1 MVNKSQIYNIFSKDG
16 TIEQLQ
22 YALTAARKCNPIV
35 IWSTKN
41 EIIICTKKPK
51 INKLECFEDN
61 FQLINKCSTNVFYT
75 LTGIEADCEY
85 LNININR
92 LSDKLYNKY
101 SYDFDAKIFSYEF
114 ASKNQKITQ
123 ETRERISAF
132 LGFFY
137 GFNQQ
142 NNPMIYFTDS
152 SAICYNINAY
162 AIGLSSN
169 ASNKFL
175 DSVYN
180 KNIELDKALE
190 YAIEALTKSIKRD
203 FFPSDLEIIIMTPGN
218 KINQLNEKQISD
230 LVSKIEERGD
240 LK

>member
-1 MVNKSQIYNIFSKDG
+1 MVNKSQIFNIFSKDG

-22 YALTAARKCNPIV
+22 YALTAARKCNPFV
-35 IWSTKN
+35 IWSTEN

-51 INKLECFEDN
+51 ENVLECFEDN
-61 FQLINKCSTNVFYT
+61 FQLVNKCTNNIFFT
-75 LTGIEADCEY
+75 LTGIEADCAY
-85 LNININR
+85 LRININN
-92 LSDKLYNKY
+92 LAVKLYNKY
-101 SYDFDAKIFSYEF
+101 SYNFDAKIFTTEF
-114 ASKNQKITQ
+114 AQRNQQITQ

-137 GFNQQ
+137 GFDQ
-142 NNPMIYFTDS
+142 NNIPIVYFTDS
-152 SAICYNINAY
+152 SGICYNVNAY
-162 AIGLSSN
+162 AIGLTSN

-175 DSVYN
+175 DGVYKRN
-180 KNIELDKALE
+180 LSLDQSLE

-203 FFPSDLEIIIMTPGN
+203 FFPKDLEVAVITSGN
-218 KINQLNEKQISD
+218 KIKYLTEKQINT